1 MDSHQEILAS
11 LRKPTDKWILTI
23 TIILS
28 VLGLLMIF
36 SASTVTTASSPEFG
50 YDAFFFLK
58 RQAFALMVGLVGMHF
73 ARKMD
78 LLKLRP
84 WSSIPFAL
92 VTIGLLVLVMLVGP
106 KINGARR
113 WLPLGPLQFQP
124 AEMAKLAI
132 IFYLAD
138 CLDRRREKIAYF
150 KKLIPAL
157 ALFGITLFLVEHE
170 PDLGTA
176 LVIAGVFMGML
187 FMAGARMEHL
197 TSMAAAGGV
206 AVGVMCILKP
216 FRMKRLATFVNP
228 MGDIRGDGY
237 QLYNSILALASGGVW
252 GTGIGGSHQK
262 FNYLPEGHTDFIFA
276 IFGEELG
283 LLGCTGLSALYLALL
298 FKGFKVAIACRK
310 PYLRLIAAGVSFQIA
325 LQALMNMAVASG
337 AIPTTGVPLPFIS
350 YGGTSIMFTLFSVGI
365 ILNVADYNATAH
377 LQAAPKGLK
386 HRERKG
392 ATLVHSSDENI
403 SPVSSGTWEQRA
415 AGQRLVRPKTLLPNP
430 QIEPNLTDG
439 FSTRAQRRFENKK
452 KELQAKKRAIL

>member
-1 MDSHQEILAS
+1 M
-11 LRKPTDKWILTI
+11 RKPTDYWILTI
-23 TIILS
+23 ALTLS
-28 VLGLLMIF
+28 VLGLLMVF
-36 SASTVTTASSPEFG
+36 SASTVTTASSADFG

-58 RQAFALMVGLVGMHF
+58 RQGFAIGLGLVGMHL
-73 ARKMD
+73 ARKID
-78 LLKLRP
+78 LLKIRSLTGV
-84 WSSIPFAL
+84 PFAL

-113 WLPLGPLQFQP
+113 WLPIGPLQFQP

-157 ALFGITLFLVEHE
+157 MLFGTILFLVEHE

-176 LVIAGVFMGML
+176 LVIASVFMGML

-197 TSMAAAGGV
+197 ASMAAAGAV
-206 AVGVMCILKP
+206 TVGVMCILKP
-216 FRMKRLATFVNP
+216 FRMKRLATFVDP

-283 LLGCTGLSALYLALL
+283 LVGGTALSALYLALL

-325 LQALMNMAVASG
+325 VQALMNMAVASG

-350 YGGTSIMFTLFSVGI
+350 YGGTSILFTLFGVGI

-377 LQAAPKGLK
+377 LKQEVSELK
-386 HRERKG
+386 PRARKG
-392 ATLVHSSDENI
+392 ATLVHSSDESI
-403 SPVSSGTWEQRA
+403 APVSCGAWEQRA
-415 AGQRLVRPKTLLPNP
+415 AGQRLRRPQTLLPSP
-430 QIEPNLTDG
+430 AIEHTLTDG
-439 FSTRAQRRFENKK
+439 FAARAHRRTESRKK
-452 KELQAKKRAIL
+452 TLEAKKAIF